1 MATSTISA
9 PSQALLAASA
19 RPKSSSCALPR
30 MPVAIL
36 AKIGRAASQLLQ
48 PMRPR
53 PDRGMHSITASSLQG
68 VSAAPLLVSIDS
80 ASIVHLVAAGC
91 RHRPDLCEAALEV
104 PNCSDATHDGHVAPT
119 SSFTPDPSTASKA
132 RPRRRR
138 TQHRAPPA
146 SWRPPS
152 CQKRR
157 FSYAYCTTQVNFVQ
171 GIFKDSR
178 PPGHLSRRQHTRE
191 AGQRKREHAPHAV
204 RRARRRDFRRDTV
217 VGAPRTCLP

>member
-1 MATSTISA
+1 MSFRRYSTKINAIKAICPFLNFRTLTLYSPFCLVHANGSTKASMATSTISA

-36 AKIGRAASQLLQ
+36 AKIGRAACQLLQ

-68 VSAAPLLVSIDS
+68 VAAAPLLVSIDS

-157 FSYAYCTTQVNFVQ
+157 FSYAYCTTQANLLER
-171 GIFKDSR
+171 IFN
-178 PPGHLSRRQHTRE
+178 
-191 AGQRKREHAPHAV
+191 V
-204 RRARRRDFRRDTV
+204 
-217 VGAPRTCLP
+217 